1 MSNKEAI
8 ITYLNTAQFPMDED
22 KHKKHSLDGVNVLMS
37 VKYGGLPWFLGLFFI

>member
-22 KHKKHSLDGVNVLMS
+22 NKKHSLDGVNVLMS